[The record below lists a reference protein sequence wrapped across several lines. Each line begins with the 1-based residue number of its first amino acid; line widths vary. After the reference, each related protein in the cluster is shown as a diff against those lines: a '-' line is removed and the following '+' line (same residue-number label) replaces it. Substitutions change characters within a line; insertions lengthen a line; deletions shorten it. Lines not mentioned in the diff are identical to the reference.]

1 MTDHDPIDT
10 VLAELRADVPEMSEQ
25 AFAAGRARVQAIVT
39 PVAVAAAPEQ
49 DTTVTP
55 LRKRRL
61 LRSPPRL
68 IASAAAVVALVA
80 GVLVVQTLRSDEI
93 APIASAA
100 ATQLN
105 SAADK
110 IDPIDQPL
118 QPGQYRYVATRSWSS
133 ALYQLSD
140 KIGDLS
146 SKIDDLSGKVMYYGL
161 EDTSELWVPA
171 DPKEDC
177 LLRQTSL
184 STLVDSDGEKAGE
197 SGVELPGP
205 ATTETRVPCGDF
217 AGGSWQQPSTQFL
230 ASLPRDPG
238 QLYDRLRRDST
249 GHGGDLNEEMFMY
262 ATDAL
267 STGLVPADLRAAL
280 YRVLAK
286 VPGLEITE
294 KVATLDGLTGTAY
307 GMSAH
312 GRRDDVIIDP
322 ATGDII
328 GERTIDQDGATGV
341 PAGTVISYVTVS
353 NPVVV
358 DKIGARR

>member
-10 VLAELRADVPEMSEQ
+10 MLAELRTDVAEMSEQ
-25 AFAAGRARVQAIVT
+25 AFAAGRARVQEIVA
-39 PVAVAAAPEQ
+39 PVAVAATPEQ

-80 GVLVVQTLRSDEI
+80 GVLVVQTLRSGEV
-93 APIASAA
+93 APVASAA
-100 ATQLN
+100 SAQLN

-110 IDPIDQPL
+110 IDPTDQPL
-118 QPGQYRYVATRSWSS
+118 QPGQYRYVVTRSWSS
-133 ALYQLSD
+133 ALYQFSG

-146 SKIDDLSGKVMYYGL
+146 DTVMYYGL

-184 STLVDSDGEKAGE
+184 STLVAGDGEKAEG
-197 SGVELPGP
+197 SGDELPSP
-205 ATTETRVPCGDF
+205 ETTETRVPCGDF
-217 AGGSWQQPSTQFL
+217 AGGSWQQPSIEFL
-230 ASLPRDPG
+230 ASLPRDPD
-238 QLYDRLRRDST
+238 QLYDRLRRDVT
-249 GHGGDLNEEMFMY
+249 GHGGDLNQEMFTY

-294 KVATLDGLTGTAY
+294 EVATLDGLTGTAY